1 MERDELDGMRW
12 GMNWG
17 ACTNSKEQGVLG
29 SKERGKDGA
38 AMKRS
43 EGIYNGVGESFLRI
57 QALHTAYFHSIIS
70 KVAGSQ
76 AQAQLGDVCRI
87 ASAEVALQLYCTPS
101 LFLRHM
107 P

>member
-70 KVAGSQ
+70 RL
-76 AQAQLGDVCRI
+76 LGHKHKHKHSWATCVG
-87 ASAEVALQLYCTPS
+87 
-101 LFLRHM
+101 
-107 P
+107 